1 MMWLCVQP
9 FYDNND
15 HIVALHLMYVPCEY
29 VYENGLTI
37 SAILEPQTG
46 VSIFLELFVAST
58 VTQKLNGLRW
68 LWYETMSTMVQLSNI
83 FNYSVLYLGS
93 VSLAKC
99 WNVCTC
105 ARAHTHTHCLLKD
118 IKLTY
123 HTTTHVGVLWFA
135 FSSSG
140 KLYSC
145 SADICFVVWVNVF
158 LLEDRWSFSN
168 SQPKTWWEYLT
179 LLSFVYLIC
188 VFWSILH
195 LKLTCCV

>member
-1 MMWLCVQP
+1 MQP

-68 LWYETMSTMVQLSNI
+68 LWYETMSTMVHLSNI

-99 WNVCTC
+99 
-105 ARAHTHTHCLLKD
+105 
-118 IKLTY
+118 
-123 HTTTHVGVLWFA
+123 
-135 FSSSG
+135 
-140 KLYSC
+140 
-145 SADICFVVWVNVF
+145 
-158 LLEDRWSFSN
+158 
-168 SQPKTWWEYLT
+168 
-179 LLSFVYLIC
+179 
-188 VFWSILH
+188 
-195 LKLTCCV
+195 